1 MVVKRS
7 LAVALI
13 FVLLLGSGMYF
24 FRSFIFGSLFGS
36 AYEEPAH
43 EVILKDGNI
52 EIRRY
57 EPYVVAE
64 VTVTGSFNRATQT
77 SFNPLFRYISGSN
90 RGREKIEMTT
100 PVLVEPDGQASV
112 ESSGAA
118 ESVKLAMTIPVI
130 VEPQASAESGSM
142 PRLAGS
148 EINAWTMAFVLPAGY
163 TVETA
168 PLPDNSNVVIRQV
181 EQHEVAS
188 IRFSGRFS
196 NERAERQRA
205 RLEEW
210 LQARGLAHA
219 GDWRIATYDPP
230 FTIPWFRRNE
240 VLVTLR

>member
-1 MVVKRS
+1 MKRL
-7 LAVALI
+7 LAVALVI
-13 FVLLLGSGMYF
+13 VLLLGSGVYF
-24 FRSFIFGSLFGS
+24 LRSFIFGSLFGS
-36 AYEEPAH
+36 AYAEPAH

-64 VTVTGSFNRATQT
+64 VTVTGSFDRATQS

-90 RGREKIEMTT
+90 RDREEIEMTT
-100 PVLVEPDGQASV
+100 PVLVEPGGQAEARLS
-112 ESSGAA
+112 EAA
-118 ESVKLAMTIPVI
+118 ESVKLAMTVPVI
-130 VEPQASAESGSM
+130 VEPQASAVNESGR
-142 PRLAGS
+142 RLAGS
-148 EINAWTMAFVLPAGY
+148 DINAWTMAFVLPAGY
-163 TVETA
+163 TAETA
-168 PLPDNSNVVIRQV
+168 PLPDNSNVVVRQV

-196 NERAERQRA
+196 NERADLQRA
-205 RLEEW
+205 RLEAW

-240 VLVTLR
+240 VLVTLQ